1 MSLNL
6 GSLGMEDAS
15 FNFGGSYIMA
25 LDCGTTSVLAAI
37 VDEYGCIVAQAR
49 RSVKT
54 SFPRPGWVEQDPTEV
69 LASQIGVMMEVQ
81 FKSGIHSDRI
91 AAIGISN
98 QRETTVVWDRVSGQ
112 PIYNAIVWQCRRTA
126 PAIDALVE
134 QGCEE
139 LVRSRTGLTLD
150 PYFSA
155 SKVQWI
161 LDNVD
166 GARESAAAGDL
177 MFGTIDTWLIYNLTG
192 GQVFA
197 TDYTN
202 ASRTALFNI
211 HTLDWDDDL
220 LALEKSVTEVG
231 REFAAAEEVKTFV
244 RANRNGKIADS
255 YVSAAQLSDEEAK
268 ALMAGEMYGPVLKNN
283 EWTMSRALDS
293 KMVPD
298 SVGVRHI
305 VLPYAQ
311 EALADSLLT
320 VLKKGGDFAQTAA
333 RYSVYDATAANGGEV
348 GVLPFSAFTGE
359 FAAALANA
367 RQGDIVKIASGDAIQ
382 LMQVYRADK
391 PSKHV
396 QVATITYPVEAS
408 AATRRDVHNQAGSFM
423 VNAKGS
429 AAAFADAAST
439 AAVTPRVAAIAQG
452 DRTIRGLEDSREVAR
467 WAYGAKEGDLSAI
480 FNVGKDYVIATLT
493 EIDDNEYAPL
503 NKVSAQIRSQLLRD
517 KKYDYIVKSLS
528 GSTLAEQ
535 AASLGSEVEDFSD
548 VTFGSFYVNGVG
560 MEPRL
565 VGAIASAEKGAL
577 SAPVKGLS
585 GVYVFE
591 VGDVKTDDKQTAEGE
606 KVRAQAMAEG
616 MAQQFAIPAIQQMA
630 KIQDLRG
637 KYF

>member
-54 SFPRPGWVEQDPTEV
+54 SFPRPGWAEQDPTEV

-220 LALEKSVTEVG
+220 LALFDVPRSMMPEVRWSSGDYG
-231 REFAAAEEVKTFV
+231 RVASDIMTNMPPIMGVAGDQQASLFGHCCFYPGQTKNTYGTGCFMLMNTGDEIVESKNGLVSTIGIAADGKVSYALEGSIFAAGSTMNWLRNNMGIISSVSESAQLAASISDNEGCYFVPAFAGLGAPWWDPHARGIVCGLTGASSRATIV
-244 RANRNGKIADS
+244 RAACESMAYQSYDVLRAMEQDVGLSIERLSVDGGASRNEFIMQFQAD
-255 YVSAAQLSDEEAK
+255 LLDI
-268 ALMAGEMYGPVLKNN
+268 PVLQC
-283 EWTMSRALDS
+283 ETVETTAIGAAYLAGLA
-293 KMVPD
+293 
-298 SVGVRHI
+298 VGYWEDLEELEQNAQIVRTF
-305 VLPYAQ
+305 LPHMPAERREQ
-311 EALADSLLT
+311 NLAGWRDAVKRSL
-320 VLKKGGDFAQTAA
+320 
-333 RYSVYDATAANGGEV
+333 
-348 GVLPFSAFTGE
+348 
-359 FAAALANA
+359 
-367 RQGDIVKIASGDAIQ
+367 
-382 LMQVYRADK
+382 
-391 PSKHV
+391 
-396 QVATITYPVEAS
+396 
-408 AATRRDVHNQAGSFM
+408 
-423 VNAKGS
+423 
-429 AAAFADAAST
+429 ST
-439 AAVTPRVAAIAQG
+439 AQ
-452 DRTIRGLEDSREVAR
+452 
-467 WAYGAKEGDLSAI
+467 
-480 FNVGKDYVIATLT
+480 
-493 EIDDNEYAPL
+493 
-503 NKVSAQIRSQLLRD
+503 
-517 KKYDYIVKSLS
+517 
-528 GSTLAEQ
+528 
-535 AASLGSEVEDFSD
+535 
-548 VTFGSFYVNGVG
+548 
-560 MEPRL
+560 
-565 VGAIASAEKGAL
+565 
-577 SAPVKGLS
+577 
-585 GVYVFE
+585 
-591 VGDVKTDDKQTAEGE
+591 
-606 KVRAQAMAEG
+606 
-616 MAQQFAIPAIQQMA
+616 
-630 KIQDLRG
+630 
-637 KYF
+637 